1 MAVSLINIGN
11 IANDGT
17 GDDLRE
23 AFIKVNANFEEL
35 DLRQPE
41 STTASNLGSLGQG
54 IFASKNE
61 NDLQFKKIVAG
72 TNITL
77 AASSD
82 AITINAL
89 GGLQSLTVS
98 ADSGNVSLVD
108 GDSLTVTGG
117 SLVST
122 TLDTG
127 TNTLTIDAQTDL
139 ASDATPQL
147 SADLDAQG
155 NNITN
160 AGTITGS
167 LQGLVY
173 GVDIR
178 DIDDAFSNLD
188 FGETIPNITNWID
201 YLIVTTDVD
210 LGSLNSPALFDID
223 LGSF

>member
-1 MAVSLINIGN
+1 
-11 IANDGT
+11 
-17 GDDLRE
+17 
-23 AFIKVNANFEEL
+23 
-35 DLRQPE
+35 
-41 STTASNLGSLGQG
+41 LGSLGQG